1 MRAFLSGSSIKP
13 VNLSGSSALVSISPG
28 YIVLSEGQTGYIS
41 VTNPQPTS
49 VAIKSIKIAGGGF
62 SQTNNCSSLAPG
74 AGCTITVYWFGTL
87 SLGQVTIVDA
97 SGIPQ
102 YVGLTG
108 E

>member
-1 MRAFLSGSSIKP
+1 LCELSFNAFLKGLPAIY
-13 VNLSGSSALVSISPG
+13 SPG
-28 YIVLSEGQTGYIS
+28 AV
-41 VTNPQPTS
+41 
-49 VAIKSIKIAGGGF
+49 
-62 SQTNNCSSLAPG
+62 
-74 AGCTITVYWFGTL
+74 CTITVYWFGTL